1 MNVDGAIFSDLK
13 AVGLG
18 AIIKDEKGC
27 VVATLSR
34 KIHTPLGVVEAE
46 AKAVEMGLQFAKD
59 IGVCDII
66 LEGDSL
72 NVYRALLGLLA
83 PSPLVD
89 AMILGGAKCMLKVPL
104 CWVLLYSMQR
114 KQTSPSSS
122 KICQG
127 H

>member
-1 MNVDGAIFSDLK
+1 MDGAIFSDLK
-13 AVGLG
+13 VVGLG

-34 KIHTPLGVVEAE
+34 KIHTPLGE

-59 IGVCDII
+59 ISVCDII

-114 KQTSPSSS
+114 K
-122 KICQG
+122 
-127 H
+127 